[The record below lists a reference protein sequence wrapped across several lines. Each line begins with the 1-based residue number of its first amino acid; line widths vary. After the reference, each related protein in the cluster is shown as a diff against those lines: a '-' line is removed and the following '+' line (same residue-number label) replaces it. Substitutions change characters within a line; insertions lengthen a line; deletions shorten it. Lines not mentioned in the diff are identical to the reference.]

1 MENIEIEEDK
11 PIICIRTSQSGGF
24 LFYLKWGIILFL
36 LFGFRYDIDYF
47 YELLYHDYFLN
58 YRLHFDIHHLIF
70 SSYSPSPSFLEFF
83 EIYLFK
89 EFHILTPVYFFILFK
104 ILWFFLQTFVLK
116 YSFYLNSLQVKS
128 GVFNQSID
136 TLDYEKI
143 FDIEIDSP
151 WFLRLFNKTN
161 ILLIT
166 NDYSGGSNF
175 LENSLFNFMGL
186 KNGLKE
192 RMRNATAEMEGVSL
206 DLKIIYSVDTKKVQD
221 IVSFI
226 NSRKDKDYTS
236 LGEMKT

>member
-1 MENIEIEEDK
+1 MDIKLEETK
-11 PIICIRTSQSGGF
+11 PIICFRTSQFAGF

-47 YELLYHDYFLN
+47 YELLYQEYFLN
-58 YRLHFDIHHLIF
+58 YRLHFDINHLIF

-89 EFHILTPVYFFILFK
+89 EFHILTPVYFFIILK
-104 ILWFFLQTFVLK
+104 ILWFFLQIFVLK
-116 YSFYLNSLQVKS
+116 YSFYLNSLRVNS
-128 GVFNQSID
+128 GVFNHSID
-136 TLDYEKI
+136 TIDYDKI

-166 NDYSGGSNF
+166 NDYSGGSSF
-175 LENSLFNFMGL
+175 LEDTLFNFMGL

-192 RMRNATAEMEGVSL
+192 RMRKATDEMEGVSL
-206 DLKIIYSVDTKKVQD
+206 DLKIIYSVDSKKAQD

-226 NSRKDKDYTS
+226 NSKKIKDYTS
-236 LGEMKT
+236 IGEMLS